1 VNRPDDAPD
10 EMNSDP
16 LIDDAYVER
25 LLRRRGL
32 GADGDP
38 AGSFVAAVA
47 DLGRSAPAPTG
58 ALAVLLTEGFD
69 PAAVTDPLTAAA
81 AEPPA
86 ARRTGRWA
94 GLSLAARL
102 SVVAGVALGGLATAA
117 SAGVLPA
124 EVQDR
129 IGGLLEATTPFEFPP
144 ATTPAPSAPAV
155 TPPGSPPARTEP
167 EDGRRAP
174 APATDVP
181 GTTRP
186 TTPTVELPAVV
197 PAPDGVPGQPAPS
210 PSELRPGQQPAER
223 SGPPNDVPGQPGGP
237 SEQPPGRDRSPDN
250 PGTSESRS
258 PGRSPLISPGSA
270 AQR

>member
-1 VNRPDDAPD
+1 
-10 EMNSDP
+10 MTTDP

-32 GADGDP
+32 GADGGRDP

-69 PAAVTDPLTAAA
+69 PAAVADPRAAA
-81 AEPPA
+81 PEPPA
-86 ARRTGRWA
+86 ARRTSRWA

-102 SVVAGVALGGLATAA
+102 SVVAGVALGGLTTAA

-124 EVQDR
+124 EVQNR

-174 APATDVP
+174 VPATDAP
-181 GTTRP
+181 GTPRP

-197 PAPDGVPGQPAPS
+197 PAPDGVPGRPAPS

-223 SGPPNDVPGQPGGP
+223 SGPRDDVPGQPDGP
-237 SEQPPGRDRSPDN
+237 SEQPPGRERSPDN

-258 PGRSPLISPGSA
+258 PGRSPLISPGFA

>member
-1 VNRPDDAPD
+1 MNRPDDAPD
-10 EMNSDP
+10 EMTSDP

-25 LLRRRGL
+25 LLRRRGR
-32 GADGDP
+32 GADGDRDP

-58 ALAVLLTEGFD
+58 ALAVLLAEGFD
-69 PAAVTDPLTAAA
+69 PATVTNPRAAA

-86 ARRTGRWA
+86 VRRTGRWA

-144 ATTPAPSAPAV
+144 ATTPEPSAPAV
-155 TPPGSPPARTEP
+155 TPPGRTVP

-174 APATDVP
+174 APATDGP

-186 TTPTVELPAVV
+186 TTPTVQPPAVV
-197 PAPDGVPGQPAPS
+197 PAPDGVPGPPAAPR

-223 SGPPNDVPGQPGGP
+223 GGPPDDVPGQPGGP
-237 SEQPPGRDRSPDN
+237 SEQAPGPSERAPGRDRSPDDRDRSQLVP
-250 PGTSESRS
+250 PGLVAR
-258 PGRSPLISPGSA
+258 R
-270 AQR
+270 